1 MFRATGVLVLS
12 LCFGPA
18 ALSQAV
24 PKDLLSLPV
33 SLGLDKPTTEVKAGS
48 TVTYTVTLRNTRDQA
63 VAASSDLQLAI
74 ETPSG
79 MQEATLQ
86 RGQSSASFSW
96 QAVKSGVVHMTVRSG
111 KLHPATGLVLVAPGP
126 TAQLPSLPFS
136 EHAVAEMAHSVP
148 QTSHTFA
155 LGSLAASQPAH
166 TPPAAEHHIPLGVMV
181 GKQAAGAA
189 AQSAPSLSAAAPS
202 QPAAP
207 VPAAL
212 PGQAKKIQIYIQPL
226 PVYGNAVDRIWKA
239 NVSVA
244 AEGQNDELMAVS
256 EDVPV
261 HFIASFG
268 QLSASDITL
277 SPGQFSNFEKPI
289 MLTAN
294 LHWVA
299 RGRSV
304 LTISSPRRRNC
315 VFRWIRHCCR
325 AAARAAQ
332 RFKSACWMKP
342 GGSLP
347 PRRMSM

>member
-1 MFRATGVLVLS
+1 
-12 LCFGPA
+12 
-18 ALSQAV
+18 
-24 PKDLLSLPV
+24 
-33 SLGLDKPTTEVKAGS
+33 
-48 TVTYTVTLRNTRDQA
+48 
-63 VAASSDLQLAI
+63 
-74 ETPSG
+74 
-79 MQEATLQ
+79 MQK
-86 RGQSSASFSW
+86 GQSSTSFSW
-96 QAVKSGVVHMTVRSG
+96 QALKSGVVHMTVRSG
-111 KLHPATGLVLVAPGP
+111 KLHPATGLVLIAPGP
-126 TAQLPSLPFS
+126 TAQLLSLPFS
-136 EHAVAEMAHSVP
+136 EHAIAEMAHSVP

-289 MLTAN
+289 TLTAN
-294 LHWVA
+294 RSGQGSVNAISSLGST
-299 RGRSV
+299 GRSV

-315 VFRWIRHCCR
+315 VFRWVRHCCR